1 MKLITRDTD
10 YAVRAVCYLARSKRK
25 LLPVSALVAALRIP
39 RPFLRKILQ
48 RLQRAGILA
57 SHRGNSGGFALAR
70 PAGKIHLMDIRAIF
84 QGPPALLKNCLFKK
98 RICPNRKTCVLR
110 SRIEEI
116 EKEIANKLS
125 AISLA
130 DLLRK
135 C

>member
-10 YAVRAVCYLARSKRK
+10 YAVRAICHIVRAGKGVVPAARLAGD
-25 LLPVSALVAALRIP
+25 LRIP

-48 RLQRAGILA
+48 RLQHEGILA
-57 SHRGNSGGFALAR
+57 SRRGNSGGFALAKPVR
-70 PAGKIHLMDIRAIF
+70 KIHLMQIRAIF
-84 QGPPALLKNCLFKK
+84 QGPLVVFRNCLFRRK
-98 RICPNRKTCVLR
+98 ICPNRRICLLR
-110 SRIEEI
+110 RRIESI
-116 EKEIANKLS
+116 EKEVADKLN